1 MSWAYWG
8 IVTGLLALV
17 VMLVVCMDILSANS
31 IKNRETPTKAGGGL
45 GDSQTQPS
53 ETKRRAA

>member
-31 IKNRETPTKAGGGL
+31 IKNRETPPKAGGRL
-45 GDSQTQPS
+45 GDGQTQPS
-53 ETKRRAA
+53 DSNRRAA